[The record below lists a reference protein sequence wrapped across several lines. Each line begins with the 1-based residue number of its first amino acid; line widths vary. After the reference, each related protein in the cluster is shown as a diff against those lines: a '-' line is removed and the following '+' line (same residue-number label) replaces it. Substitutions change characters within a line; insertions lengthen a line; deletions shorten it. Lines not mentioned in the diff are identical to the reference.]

1 MLHADQYVA
10 LMAALTNVTKL
21 IADARWT
28 DHRKGIVPAD
38 DIMDLAAECSR
49 LLDEPI
55 REIHDSW
62 WDVYGHE

>member
-1 MLHADQYVA
+1 MLHAEQYVA

-21 IADARWT
+21 ITDARWT
-28 DHRKGIVPAD
+28 DNRKGIVPAD

-55 REIHDSW
+55 MEIHESW
-62 WDVYGHE
+62 FEGS